1 MRKSAKYL
9 GKDVGLSPQAMNVWL
24 KREGFIEGEPG
35 NYRVTDK
42 GFPYARQTHW
52 DAGDSHN
59 AGYPVVSWPEEILDE
74 LGPLTPELRDSLN
87 DEVDEHNARKR
98 REAEERRREL
108 DQRYEESNK
117 RIDSPSE
124 ENGDASYDS
133 DNAAVEIVTAALGAA
148 LAVGL
153 GWAAPRAKKLWQEKV
168 QPRVDAGK
176 KKLVSKLRNATSKK
190 KEGSISGHPKAGMEK
205 TKNMGEKD
213 EGEKN

>member
-9 GKDVGLSPQAMNVWL
+9 GKDVGLNSQAMNVWL
-24 KREGFIEGEPG
+24 RREGYIEGEPG

-42 GFPYARQTHW
+42 GFPYARQTHR

-98 REAEERRREL
+98 REAKERRREL
-108 DQRYEESNK
+108 EQHYEESNK
-117 RIDSPSE
+117 GLDSPSE
-124 ENGDASYDS
+124 EKSDVSYS
-133 DNAAVEIVTAALGAA
+133 GESVAVAIVTAALGTV

-153 GWAAPRAKKLWQEKV
+153 GWAAPRAKKL
-168 QPRVDAGK
+168 
-176 KKLVSKLRNATSKK
+176 
-190 KEGSISGHPKAGMEK
+190 
-205 TKNMGEKD
+205 
-213 EGEKN
+213 